1 MADTDHAVTATAVET
16 ARRVGL
22 AYVADDQDGI
32 ARRRCGRGF
41 TYMDTQGA
49 TIRDETVRRR
59 IAELAIPPG
68 WQEVWICPHPDGHIQ
83 ATGRDD
89 EGRKQYIYHPRWR
102 EARDRSKY
110 RRLAELGARLPALRA
125 RVGRAL
131 ARSAT
136 DRERVVA
143 GVVRLL
149 DVAAVRVGN
158 ECYAEDNGS
167 FGATTL
173 LRRHV
178 RVSGDR
184 MRFRFP
190 AKSGQESNICLRDR
204 ALVDLIRDLR
214 KLRAEDLFVFRDAE
228 GGLGHVRPSHVND
241 YIRAHTTPD
250 ASAKDFRT
258 WAASVKALQVLAGG
272 PDRQERASDPSEVV
286 LEAVDAAAAL
296 LGNSRATARE
306 SYVHPGLLQAFTT
319 GALADLMA
327 SASVTTR
334 AGHKPGFRRGECLFL
349 ALLPHLDEFGAAG

>member
-1 MADTDHAVTATAVET
+1 
-16 ARRVGL
+16 
-22 AYVADDQDGI
+22 VADANRAETEPAAEAAASEGLSYVTDGDAGI
-32 ARRRCGRGF
+32 ARRRCGLGF
-41 TYMDTQGA
+41 TYLNSRGV
-49 TIRDETVRRR
+49 TIRDDAVRAR

-68 WQEVWICPHPDGHIQ
+68 WQDVWICPRPDGHIQ

-89 EGRKQYIYHPRWR
+89 DGRKQYIYHPRWR

-110 RRLAELGARLPALRA
+110 RRLGELGARLPTLRA
-125 RVGRAL
+125 QVGRAL

-136 DRERVVA
+136 DQERVVA

-149 DVAAVRVGN
+149 DIAAVRVGN

-173 LRRHV
+173 LRRHL
-178 RVSGDR
+178 RVSGDHL
-184 MRFRFP
+184 RFRFP
-190 AKSGQESNICLRDR
+190 AKSGQESDICLRDR
-204 ALVDLIRDLR
+204 ALADLIRDLR

-258 WAASVKALQVLAGG
+258 WAASVKALQVLAGAR
-272 PDRQERASDPSEVV
+272 DRREGTSDPSDMV

-319 GALADLMA
+319 GALSDLMA
-327 SASVTTR
+327 SAAVTTR

-349 ALLPHLDEFGAAG
+349 ALLPHLDKSGAAG